1 MTVKHWTQD
10 PKILV
15 DREYICQ
22 LNFWHSQY
30 TTNERSNALLRFSI
44 LLSIGT
50 MSQTPLIIGGLLS
63 YGLKQDETLETLETQ
78 GATDTSIKAKF
89 YNDKLVDC
97 TKPTKDN
104 PLMNFLITSKRDR
117 PAACSNDNAEIRKD
131 IDEKMA
137 RADLKQSVSDVWARK
152 NQERQFYTTAVS
164 TAAPDTK
171 QFAEWLY
178 GSPNT
183 CKEGNAAQ
191 CAADIYND
199 PRATLQGGHGPG
211 LASGSSG

>member
-1 MTVKHWTQD
+1 M
-10 PKILV
+10 
-15 DREYICQ
+15 
-22 LNFWHSQY
+22 
-30 TTNERSNALLRFSI
+30 
-44 LLSIGT
+44 
-50 MSQTPLIIGGLLS
+50 
-63 YGLKQDETLETLETQ
+63 
-78 GATDTSIKAKF
+78 
-89 YNDKLVDC
+89 VDC

-117 PAACSNDNAEIRKD
+117 PTACSNDNAEIRKD
-131 IDEKMA
+131 IDDKMA
-137 RADLKQSVSDVWARK
+137 RDDLKQSVSDVWARK
-152 NQERQFYTTAVS
+152 NQDRQFYTAAVS

-211 LASGSSG
+211 LAQGASG

>member
-10 PKILV
+10 PKILI
-15 DREYICQ
+15 DREYISQ
-22 LNFWHSQY
+22 LNFWDSRY
-30 TTNERSNALLRFSI
+30 TTNEKSNALLRFSI

-50 MSQTPLIIGGLLS
+50 MSPTPLIIGGLLS
-63 YGLKQDETLETLETQ
+63 YGLKQDETTRA
-78 GATDTSIKAKF
+78 ATGTVESGGNIKTEF
-89 YNDKLVDC
+89 YNEKLVNC

-104 PLMNFLITSKRDR
+104 PLMNFLISSKRDR
-117 PAACSNDNAEIRKD
+117 TAACPNDDADIKKD
-131 IDEKMA
+131 IDEKME
-137 RADLKQSVSDVWARK
+137 RDDLKQSVSDVWARK
-152 NQERQFYTTAVS
+152 NQERQFYTAAVS

-191 CAADIYND
+191 CAGDVYND
-199 PRATLQGGHGPG
+199 PRARPG
-211 LASGSSG
+211 ALSVSTPA

>member
-10 PKILV
+10 PKILI
-15 DREYICQ
+15 DKEYICQ
-22 LNFWHSQY
+22 LNFWDSQY
-30 TTNERSNALLRFSI
+30 STNEKSNALLRFSI

-63 YGLKQDETLETLETQ
+63 YGLKQDDAVESYS
-78 GATDTSIKAKF
+78 GIKTKF
-89 YNDKLVDC
+89 YKNDKLDNC

-104 PLMNFLITSKRDR
+104 PLMNFLVTSKRDR
-117 PAACSNDNAEIRKD
+117 TAACPNDDADIKKD
-131 IDEKMA
+131 IDEKME
-137 RADLKQSVSDVWARK
+137 RDDLKQSVSDVWARK
-152 NQERQFYTTAVS
+152 NQERQFYTAAVS

-191 CAADIYND
+191 CAADVYND
-199 PRATLQGGHGPG
+199 PRDTLQGGHGPG
-211 LASGSSG
+211 LAQGASG

>member
-10 PKILV
+10 PNILI

-22 LNFWHSQY
+22 LNFWDSRY
-30 TTNERSNALLRFSI
+30 TTNEKSNALLRFSI

-63 YGLKQDETLETLETQ
+63 YGLKQDDTIDTMES
-78 GATDTSIKAKF
+78 DTSIKAKF
-89 YNDKLVDC
+89 YNDKLAEC

-117 PAACSNDNAEIRKD
+117 PAACSHDNAEIRKD
-131 IDEKMA
+131 VDEKMA
-137 RADLKQSVSDVWARK
+137 RDDLKQSVSDVWARK
-152 NQERQFYTTAVS
+152 NQERQFYTAAVS
-164 TAAPDTK
+164 TAVPDTK

-183 CKEGNAAQ
+183 CKEGNSTQ

-211 LASGSSG
+211 LAQGASG